1 MAAHAMRY
9 PPAPRRRRWPSRI
22 LGVLATAALL
32 GTGVAIALMVIPTPE
47 EEEVAA
53 PAPSPAAVDVAAD
66 KPGLT
71 AKQRAARRAAMATLD
86 EQGFKPVRLADWRAE
101 HELRVLIG
109 RDDAGA
115 ERAFFFAG
123 RRFVGNDDAVA
134 SASVRV
140 AAARETSVTLT
151 YRLFEP
157 TDEACCPKGERVKV
171 VFRWRDGTL
180 SPAATVPPAT
190 ERVR

>member
-47 EEEVAA
+47 EEVVT
-53 PAPSPAAVDVAAD
+53 PTTPPAAADTPAA

-71 AKQRAARRAAMATLD
+71 DAQRAARRAAVTTLN
-86 EQGFKPVRLADWRAE
+86 EQGFKPVRVADWHPE
-101 HELRVLIG
+101 HTLRVLIG

-115 ERAFFFAG
+115 ERAFFFVK

-140 AAARETSVTLT
+140 SAARENGVTLT
-151 YRLFEP
+151 YRLFGP
-157 TDEACCPKGERVKV
+157 TDDACCPKGERVKV
-171 VFRWRDGTL
+171 TFRWKDGSVT
-180 SPAATVPPAT
+180 STGEVPPAFD
-190 ERVR
+190 RVR